1 MSGRW
6 AVIVEANKRMCAGST
21 TLACTFVGTDHLLH
35 HGMHW
40 KAQHPSKRKT
50 IQWLQSC
57 CLPPYGELHRGENTF
72 QTTHALYHSSLR
84 LWIRHL
90 FLKHFWRT
98 VFTLRAFLRCKDQC
112 VWTPYEFW
120 LGLLVLWPPKPPNV
134 PFSQGQPVARAT
146 GAIAMWGSFPAPFR
160 RLHPDLT
167 APIVSDC
174 WWQ

>member
-1 MSGRW
+1 MSDRW
-6 AVIVEANKRMCAGST
+6 AVNVEANKRMCAGST
-21 TLACTFVGTDHLLH
+21 NPRLHL
-35 HGMHW
+35 HGNRSPAAPRDAL
-40 KAQHPSKRKT
+40 KSTASLETQDYT
-50 IQWLQSC
+50 VVAEL
-57 CLPPYGELHRGENTF
+57 LPPPPMVNHSNTF

-84 LWIRHL
+84 LWFRHL

-98 VFTLRAFLRCKDQC
+98 VFTLRAFLRCKDRC
-112 VWTPYEFW
+112 VWTHYEFW
-120 LGLLVLWPPKPPNV
+120 LGLLALWPPKPPNV